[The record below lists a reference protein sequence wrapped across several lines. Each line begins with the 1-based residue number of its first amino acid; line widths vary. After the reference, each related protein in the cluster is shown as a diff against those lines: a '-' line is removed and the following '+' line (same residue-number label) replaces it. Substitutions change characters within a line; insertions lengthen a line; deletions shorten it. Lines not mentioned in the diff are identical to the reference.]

1 MSGRRG
7 GLARL
12 ALGRPIGV
20 LAVLVAVLLSGLVAY
35 RQLPVNLMPDITYPM
50 IRVQVRY
57 GQVPPGLLVQQVSWI
72 LEQELAQTE
81 GVELVESTTQRGQVQ
96 LTLSFAAGTNL
107 DAAIRDASAWLDR
120 AKSRLPRDVDPP
132 VIFKFD
138 PSNLPVVEFTVSAP
152 EGGDLVALR
161 RFTELGLANRLLG
174 VPGVTAIRT
183 AGGREREI
191 QVNLDADRMAAHRV
205 GTKDLVDALAAR
217 NVTSA
222 AGRVDAAGRELAAQT
237 MSALGGVDAIGEV
250 PIAGANGASL
260 VRVRDVA
267 GVVDTHREQR
277 ILVRV
282 NGRDAVKLSVFK
294 QPQANSVAVA
304 TALRQRLA
312 DLHRDGFIPS
322 TFDVE
327 VTADESIYIRQAIAS
342 ARNALILAVALVA
355 GVVLLFLRSL
365 RLAVIVCAVIPVALA
380 ATALTMRGL
389 GLSLNLMSIGG
400 LILGVG
406 LLVDYGVVL
415 LEASTRHVELG
426 AERRDAIARAAA
438 EVSAP
443 LIASTTTHVAG
454 VLPFL
459 AMGGFVLLFFKELI
473 VTVTVATVAGLLAAL
488 AVVPALYPLIGARA
502 SRAEG
507 THPAGR
513 VSRLFRAALE
523 RVIGHP
529 RPVLLG
535 AVAATAVATG
545 LLAVRGYT
553 FLPGLDDGRITIQ
566 VQGEAGT
573 LLADVDAAV
582 RRVEEGIRQEKDVAL
597 VDATVGGRIG
607 QTIQETPAE
616 AERLVQLAPRDER
629 NRSVQ
634 AVIDALAKRLKAVA
648 GPGVRVKVQ
657 KARIRAIRTFAG
669 QAGTGDWDVAVRIEG
684 PEVGRLSDLAGQAR
698 AQLSSIQGLSD
709 LDSSLVLE
717 NPELRFD
724 VDGERA
730 RVRNIDAE
738 QTATAAAT
746 AISGTVPTRLLD
758 GGYLVDVR
766 VWFDRP
772 RVHDLTAL
780 PALPLVR
787 HGDDVVR
794 LGEVAAL
801 REATGPLKID
811 RVGQQNVNVL
821 TANVRGRPLSDVAR
835 EVRSRMAALTLPPG
849 YSLSYGGRMEF
860 ASAGTGVGALGLLA
874 LFFILVVLAVQYE
887 SLRAPL
893 LIVAVIPFGLVG
905 AVPTLY
911 VAGLPLSSTVLV
923 GLLLLAGI
931 AVNNS
936 VVLVDFA
943 EQRRRSGAP
952 PRDAV
957 LEAALVRLRPI
968 CMTALAAMLGMLP
981 LATGAESGG
990 EMLQP
995 LAVTVMGGL
1004 SAATV
1009 ASLLVLPAAYV
1020 AFVKRRQEETEGTS

>member
-1 MSGRRG
+1 MSERRG
-7 GLARL
+7 GLAHL
-12 ALGRPIGV
+12 ALRRPIGV
-20 LAVLVAVLLSGLVAY
+20 LAVLVALLLSGALAY

-57 GQVPPGLLVQQVSWI
+57 GQVPPELLVQQVTWI

-81 GVELVESTTQRGQVQ
+81 GVELVESTTEQGQVRV
-96 LTLSFAAGTNL
+96 TLSFGAGTNL
-107 DAAIRDASAWLDR
+107 DAALRDASAWLDR
-120 AKSRLPRDVDPP
+120 AKARLPHDIDPP

-191 QVNLDADRMAAHRV
+191 RVEVDPDRMAAHRV
-205 GTKDLVDALAAR
+205 GTKDIADALAAW

-222 AGRVDAAGRELAAQT
+222 AGRVDSAGREQAALT
-237 MSALGGVDAIGEV
+237 VSALGGVAAIGEV
-250 PIAGANGASL
+250 PISSADDRGQ

-267 GVVDTHREQR
+267 RVVDMHREQR
-277 ILVRV
+277 IFVRV

-304 TALRQRLA
+304 AALRARLA
-312 DLHRDGFIPS
+312 ALQRDGFIPP

-327 VTADESIYIRQAIAS
+327 VTADESVYIRQAIAS

-355 GVVLLFLRSL
+355 AVVLIFLRSL
-365 RLAVIVCAVIPVALA
+365 QLAVIVCAVIPVALA
-380 ATALTMRGL
+380 ATALAMRAL

-406 LLVDYGVVL
+406 LLVDYGVVF
-415 LEASTRHVELG
+415 LEAATRHAELG
-426 AERRDAIARAAA
+426 AERREAIARAAA
-438 EVSAP
+438 EVTAP

-454 VLPFL
+454 VVPFL
-459 AMGGFVLLFFKELI
+459 AIGGLALLFFKELI
-473 VTVTVATVAGLLAAL
+473 ITVTVATVAGLLAAL
-488 AVVPALYPLIGARA
+488 AVVPALYPLLGTRR
-502 SRAEG
+502 SRSEAAQ
-507 THPAGR
+507 PAGPL
-513 VSRLFRAALE
+513 SRWFRALLE
-523 RVIGHP
+523 RVIKRP
-529 RPVLLG
+529 RVVMLG
-535 AVAATAVATG
+535 AVAATAVAIG

-553 FLPGLDDGRITIQ
+553 FLPELDDGRITIQ
-566 VQGEAGT
+566 VQAEAGT

-582 RRVEEGIRQEKDVAL
+582 GRLEESIRQEHDVAL

-616 AERLVQLAPRDER
+616 AELLLQLVPRDER
-629 NRSVQ
+629 DRSVQ
-634 AVIDALAKRLKAVA
+634 AVIDALSKRLKAVA
-648 GPGVRVKVQ
+648 GPGVRVKVK

-684 PEVGRLSDLAGQAR
+684 PEIGKLSELAGQAR
-698 AQLSSIQGLSD
+698 ARLSSIQGLSD
-709 LDSSLVLE
+709 LDSSLVLK

-724 VDGERA
+724 IDGERA

-738 QTATAAAT
+738 QTATAVAT
-746 AISGTVPTRLLD
+746 AISGTVPTRLHE
-758 GGYLVDVR
+758 GGYFFDVR
-766 VWFDRP
+766 VWLERH

-801 REATGPLKID
+801 REATGPLQID
-811 RVGQQNVNVL
+811 RVGQQNVNVV
-821 TANVRGRPLSDVAR
+821 TANVRGRALSDVAR
-835 EVRSRMAALTLPPG
+835 EARSRMAALALPPG
-849 YSLSYGGRMEF
+849 YSVSYGGRMEF
-860 ASAGTGVGALGLLA
+860 ASSGTGLGALGLLA

-893 LIVAVIPFGLVG
+893 LVVAVIPCGLVG
-905 AVPTLY
+905 VVPTLY
-911 VAGLPLSSTVLV
+911 AAGLPLSSTVLV

-936 VVLVDFA
+936 VVLVDVA

-952 PRDAV
+952 PREAILD
-957 LEAALVRLRPI
+957 AALLRLRPI
-968 CMTALAAMLGMLP
+968 AMTALAAIFGMLP
-981 LATGAESGG
+981 LAIGSEAGG

-1004 SAATV
+1004 VAAT
-1009 ASLLVLPAAYV
+1009 AGSLLVLPAAYV
-1020 AFVKRRQEETEGTS
+1020 AFVPERERETGGS